1 MRKQTMAYNRHLED
15 RTRLTVNGKQIR
27 VGNPDH
33 PYHEMYKQRGLQA
46 VIKAMGLIDEKVV
59 EVQEPEHFP
68 WISTVFGIA
77 ILWAVVCFTF
87 FGE

>member
-1 MRKQTMAYNRHLED
+1 MAYNRHLED

-27 VGNPDH
+27 VGNANH
-33 PYHEMYKQRGLQA
+33 PYHDIYKKHGLQS
-46 VIKAMGLIDEKVV
+46 VIRAMGLI
-59 EVQEPEHFP
+59 EPQNTLGEEPKEESDVGFP
-68 WISTVFGIA
+68 WTSTVFGIA